1 MGVSAL
7 HHLNIRTTDVATTQK
22 FYEDIL
28 GLYVGPRPPFPGAG
42 IWLYSGDHPWVHVS
56 MAKNASGESDGQD
69 DGFGHIAFAVDDL
82 KAMMDKLEER
92 GIEHDLHASPDRQ
105 LAQLFFHDPNGVHLE
120 FTCSVAEAEAQGVE
134 VPDRQR

>member
-28 GLYVGPRPPFPGAG
+28 GLYVGPRPDFPGAG

-92 GIEHDLHASPDRQ
+92 GIEHDLHASPNRQ